1 MPNAQRDYYEV
12 LGVAR
17 DADAKAIK
25 EAFRSLAMKYHPD
38 RNKSPDAETRFK
50 EIAEAYAIL
59 SDPKKRADYDA
70 RGFAGVAGFSAEDL
84 FAGINLDDLFGDAG
98 FGAGFGSSL
107 FGNLFGRNRRH
118 AGPVRGRD
126 LEVQLTIPLEKVN
139 AGGEEMVH
147 FSRPVACSG
156 CRGSGAAKG
165 TEPRRCE
172 ACNGSGRHVSSR
184 QESKEQGAIHFQQ
197 ITTCPVCHGQG
208 IFIDHP
214 CTQCNGTGKELREDK
229 LKVSIPPG
237 VEEGMALRIPGHG
250 LPSEEPGGES
260 GDLYVIV
267 MSAPDPRFV
276 RRGPDLWRTETL
288 EIPDAVLGTTLKI
301 ATLDGHVDVKVP
313 AGTQPDE
320 ILRLRGKGL
329 VKFGGYG
336 RGDIKIRLLLHVPEH
351 LGKEEKSL
359 YRQLQEMAG
368 MKQDKKH
375 WWQEKK

>member
-1 MPNAQRDYYEV
+1 MPDSQRDYYEV

-38 RNKSPDAETRFK
+38 RNKSPDAEARFK

-59 SDPKKRADYDA
+59 SDPRKRADYDA

-84 FAGINLDDLFGDAG
+84 FAGINLDDIFGETG

-107 FGNLFGRNRRH
+107 FGNLFGRHRRH
-118 AGPVRGRD
+118 AGPARGRD
-126 LEVQLTIPLEKVN
+126 LEVQLTIPLQKVN
-139 AGGEEMVH
+139 SGGEEMVH
-147 FSRPVACSG
+147 FNRPVVCSG
-156 CRGSGAAKG
+156 CRGSGAEKG

-172 ACNGSGRHVSSR
+172 ACNGSGRHVSTR
-184 QESKEQGAIHFQQ
+184 QESKEQGAIRFQQ

-208 IFIDHP
+208 VFIDHP
-214 CTQCNGTGKELREDK
+214 CRQCNGTGKELREDK

-250 LPSEEPGGES
+250 LPSEEPGGET

-267 MSAPDPRFV
+267 MSAPDSRFV
-276 RRGPDLWRTETL
+276 RSGADLWRTETL

-301 ATLDGHVDVKVP
+301 ATLDGHVDIRVP

-336 RGDIKIRLLLHVPEH
+336 RGDIKIRLQVHIPEKP
-351 LGKEEKSL
+351 GREEKAL
-359 YRQLQEMAG
+359 YRQLQDMAG
-368 MKQDKKH
+368 RTQDRKH
-375 WWQEKK
+375 WWQEK